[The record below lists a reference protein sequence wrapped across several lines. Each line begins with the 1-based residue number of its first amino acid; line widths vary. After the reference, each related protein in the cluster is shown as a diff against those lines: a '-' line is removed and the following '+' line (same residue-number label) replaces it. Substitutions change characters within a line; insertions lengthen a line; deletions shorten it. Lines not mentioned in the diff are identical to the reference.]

1 MQRLGYLAALA
12 PLLLAPGAAFADTL
26 ENALAAAYENN
37 PNMEEARLAVRAAR
51 QDRVQARAGYLPSL
65 TVSGNYGI
73 EELETETTSIFGPSE
88 SVTELNPSTTS
99 VELNQSLFTGW
110 RRLGNSRLARAGVDN
125 AQETLRA
132 TEQEVLLAAVDA
144 YLNVRRDEEI
154 VRLNEEHVIGL
165 MRQLAGTNR
174 RLEVGEVSRTDVAQ
188 AETRLAGAR
197 ASLARAQAE
206 LERTRARYE
215 EIVGLPPEALEPV
228 DTLPELP
235 ASLDDA
241 LALALDAHPD
251 LGRARAN
258 EGAARARV
266 TIERAALLPQVSIVG
281 RYDRTEESSFENDR
295 REGPSAVARFSMP
308 IFEGGVGWSRAHQSR
323 INVRRAEALTEAQR
337 RQVSSNVIGAWND
350 LIAAR
355 DVLEAANEQ
364 VRASQL
370 ALTGAE
376 RERGLGMRSTLD
388 VLDAEEEARNARV
401 NQARA
406 EANAVLAAFVLS
418 AATGHLTLAEL
429 AGDEEQ

>member
-1 MQRLGYLAALA
+1 MQRLGHLMAIA
-12 PLLLAPGAAFADTL
+12 PFLLAPSAALADTL
-26 ENALAAAYENN
+26 ENALTAAYENN
-37 PNMEEARLAVRAAR
+37 PNMEEARLAVRSAR

-65 TVSGNYGI
+65 TVGGSYGI
-73 EELETETTSIFGPSE
+73 QELEVESTSIFGPSTSE
-88 SVTELNPSTTS
+88 TELNPSTTS
-99 VELNQSLFTGW
+99 VELSQSLFTGW
-110 RRLGNSRLARAGVDN
+110 RRLGASRLARASVDN
-125 AQETLRA
+125 ARETLRA
-132 TEQEVLLAAVDA
+132 TEQDVLLATVDA

-154 VRLNEEHVIGL
+154 VRLNEAHVIGL
-165 MRQLAGTNR
+165 LRQLAGTNR

-228 DTLPELP
+228 ETLPAAP

-241 LALALDAHPD
+241 LELALASHPD

-266 TIERAALLPQVSIVG
+266 TIERAALLPQVSVVG
-281 RYDRTEESSFENDR
+281 RYDRSEESSFENDR
-295 REGPSAVARFSMP
+295 REGPSALARFSMP
-308 IFEGGVGWSRAHQSR
+308 IFEGGLAWSRAHQSR
-323 INVRRAEALTEAQR
+323 LNVRRAEALTEAQR
-337 RQVSSNVIGAWND
+337 RQISANVIGAWND
-350 LIAAR
+350 VIAAR
-355 DVLEAANEQ
+355 DVLEAASEQ
-364 VRASQL
+364 VRASQVAL
-370 ALTGAE
+370 AGAE

-406 EANAVLAAFVLS
+406 EANAVLAVFVLA
-418 AATGHLTLAEL
+418 AATGQLSLAEV
-429 AGDEEQ
+429 AGEAEE

>member
-1 MQRLGYLAALA
+1 VALA
-12 PLLLAPGAAFADTL
+12 PFLLTPDAAVADTL

-37 PNMEEARLAVRAAR
+37 PNMEEARLAVRSAR

-65 TVSGNYGI
+65 TVSGSYGI
-73 EELETETTSIFGPSE
+73 EELEVETNSIFGPSTSE
-88 SVTELNPSTTS
+88 TELNPSTTS
-99 VELNQSLFTGW
+99 VELSQSVFTGW
-110 RRLGNSRLARAGVDN
+110 RRSGTSRLARASVDN
-125 AQETLRA
+125 AQEALRA
-132 TEQEVLLAAVDA
+132 TEQDVLLAAVDA

-154 VRLNEEHVIGL
+154 VRLNQEHVIGL

-197 ASLARAQAE
+197 AALARAQAE
-206 LERTRARYE
+206 LESTRARYE

-228 DTLPELP
+228 DVLPALP
-235 ASLDDA
+235 ASLEEALEAA
-241 LALALDAHPD
+241 LATHPD

-295 REGPSAVARFSMP
+295 REGPSALARFSMP
-308 IFEGGVGWSRAHQSR
+308 IFEGGLSWSRAHQSR

-337 RQVSSNVIGAWND
+337 RQVSANVIGAWND
-350 LIAAR
+350 LLAAR
-355 DVLEAANEQ
+355 DILEAANEQ
-364 VRASQL
+364 VRASQVAL
-370 ALTGAE
+370 AGAE

-388 VLDAEEEARNARV
+388 VLDAEEEARNARL

-406 EANAVLAAFVLS
+406 EANAVLATFVLA
-418 AATGHLTLAEL
+418 AATGQLSLSELTGDDAE
-429 AGDEEQ
+429 